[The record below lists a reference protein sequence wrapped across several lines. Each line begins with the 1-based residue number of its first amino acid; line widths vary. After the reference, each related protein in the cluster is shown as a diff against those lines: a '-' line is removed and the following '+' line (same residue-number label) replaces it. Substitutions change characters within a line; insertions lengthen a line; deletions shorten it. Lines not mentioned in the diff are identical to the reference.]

1 MIQTIAG
8 QCLRG
13 PYNTVAYTNEIPA
26 ANLAAESAALAS
38 AGAAGIVYAPI
49 TNAIEIAP
57 AFEPYEPVYPI
68 ACGLNSGLTLSELAA
83 SHGAGLRIKS
93 GSNIPVSGVKVET
106 DSMVIEGPLAITGQL
121 PFLGAVALEGP
132 VPAAG
137 GGTVAYS
144 CGNGNVGIANEEV
157 TPVAP
162 GYPNGYLPYNNALAP
177 GYRNAAL
184 AAGLPTAIAGYTN
197 GIALAEY
204 PARSECG
211 CATVV

>member
-1 MIQTIAG
+1 M
-8 QCLRG
+8 
-13 PYNTVAYTNEIPA
+13 AYTNEIPA
-26 ANLAAESAALAS
+26 ANLAAETAALSS

-49 TNAIEIAP
+49 ANAIEIAP
-57 AFEPYEPVYPI
+57 AFEPFETVYPTV
-68 ACGLNSGLTLSELAA
+68 CGLNSGLTLSELAA
-83 SHGAGLRIKS
+83 SHGGGLRIKS
-93 GSNIPVSGVKVET
+93 GSNIPASGVKVET

-132 VPAAG
+132 VAAAG
-137 GGTVAYS
+137 GGTVAYN
-144 CGNGNVGIANEEV
+144 CGNGNVGITNEEV

-162 GYPNGYLPYNNALAP
+162 AYPNGYLPYNNAVAP
-177 GYRNAAL
+177 GYRNAAP
-184 AAGLPTAIAGYTN
+184 AAGLPTALAGYPN